1 MRANNNKITYI
12 NVGIGKTV
20 GERDANVGSK
30 FISGSEG
37 RWVSTSVGQATI
49 GKVTNY
55 PTQGLTR
62 LNTKEVRGK
71 EEWTIKGGDWCCC
84 KCGMHNKSIRT
95 KCWREG
101 MGRNICVGGV
111 KT

>member
-20 GERDANVGSK
+20 GERDANVGGK

-37 RWVSTSVGQATI
+37 RGVSTSVGQATI
-49 GKVTNY
+49 GRVTNY

-71 EEWTIKGGDWCCC
+71 EEWTIKGGIGVVANVGCT
-84 KCGMHNKSIRT
+84 T
-95 KCWREG
+95 KVLEQ
-101 MGRNICVGGV
+101 NVGGR
-111 KT
+111 